1 MDASKNFDT
10 NTVLMA
16 DYFMLLP
23 GQLLLHAQAFGK
35 TNFSKSQET
44 SSILKSDVR

>member
-10 NTVLMA
+10 DSVLMA
-16 DYFMLLP
+16 EYFMLLP

-35 TNFSKSQET
+35 PNFSKSQET
-44 SSILKSDVR
+44 LSILKSEVR